1 VSLVVLL
8 GTDGAGKSSVA
19 TALVERLRAGGI
31 PADVRWARWQPFLL
45 RPARAVVA
53 RLWLENPNFARG
65 REEPAEVSEV
75 KRAVLGGNGLLGR
88 AYLALACLDYWLQQA
103 PFLLLRRRRGW
114 LLLDRYWYDL
124 LIDACGN
131 AAGAEQTAV
140 RLVLGPWRHLF
151 PRPRHV
157 LFLDVS
163 PQVAFARKQGENS
176 LPYLERR
183 VTTYR
188 AVARALGAER
198 IDADQGLEMVVRD
211 ALARVNS
218 TVL

>member
-1 VSLVVLL
+1 MSLVVLL

-19 TALVERLRAGGI
+19 TAVVERLRAGGVD
-31 PADVRWARWQPFLL
+31 ANVRWARWQPFLL

-53 RLWLENPNFARG
+53 RLWLENRHFARG

-75 KRAVLGGNGLLGR
+75 KRTVVGGNGLLGR
-88 AYLALACLDYWLQQA
+88 AYLLLACLDYWCQQVPA
-103 PFLLLRRRRGW
+103 LMFRRRAQV

-131 AAGAEQTAV
+131 APGAEQTAV
-140 RLVLGPWRHLF
+140 RLVLGSWRHLF
-151 PRPRHV
+151 PAPREV

-163 PQVAFARKQGENS
+163 PQVAFARKRGENA

-183 VTTYR
+183 VTIYR

-198 IDADQGLEMVVRD
+198 IDADQSLEAVVRE

-218 TVL
+218 TVQ